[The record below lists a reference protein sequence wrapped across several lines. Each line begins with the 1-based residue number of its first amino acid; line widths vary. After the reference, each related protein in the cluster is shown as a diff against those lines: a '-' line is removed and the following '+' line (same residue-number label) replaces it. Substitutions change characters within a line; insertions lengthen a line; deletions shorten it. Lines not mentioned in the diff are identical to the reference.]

1 MFSEIIMDNVGIE
14 FFFPSVGNGLYFISI
29 NYINY
34 YFMHALRLHL
44 DNKDVIT
51 SVLIPATKPQGLNML
66 YGYVLPQRDSLTGNV
81 QDIKAQI
88 RLQICF
94 LCFNS

>member
-14 FFFPSVGNGLYFISI
+14 FFLPSVGNGLY
-29 NYINY
+29 YINY
-34 YFMHALRLHL
+34 YFMHALRLQL

-51 SVLIPATKPQGLNML
+51 SILIPATKPQGLNML

-88 RLQICF
+88 RLQIYF

>member
-1 MFSEIIMDNVGIE
+1 
-14 FFFPSVGNGLYFISI
+14 
-29 NYINY
+29 
-34 YFMHALRLHL
+34 MHALGLHL

-51 SVLIPATKPQGLNML
+51 SILIPAIKPQGLNML

>member
-14 FFFPSVGNGLYFISI
+14 FFLPSVGNGLYFISI

-51 SVLIPATKPQGLNML
+51 SILIPAIKPQGLNML